1 MGAASMQE
9 ATPARNLVSG
19 GASGRGVVPPPPLA
33 HSEAVETDYRRL
45 VELALQDDVE
55 RERGIRALKVIS
67 GNPRLPYVSLTF
79 DDGPHGEKT
88 LQLLDLL
95 KKLGVPA
102 TFFVVGM
109 QARRFPGI
117 IERMALEGH
126 EVGNHTYHHY
136 RLPQIPLEE
145 VAPELNLTRDVLR
158 SILGVRTRLMRP
170 PGGEYNTAI
179 QRVIEINGYANILWS
194 DDPADYKIGRTPA
207 EVETLVMRDLTPG
220 GIVLLHDGIKA
231 TWDAL
236 PRLVARLRAKKL
248 IPVTVSELIQR
259 GGGLEKVREVRISRT
274 SAM

>member
-1 MGAASMQE
+1 M
-9 ATPARNLVSG
+9 
-19 GASGRGVVPPPPLA
+19 PPPLA
-33 HSEAVETDYRRL
+33 HGEAVETDYRRL

-67 GNPRLPYVSLTF
+67 GSPKLPFISLTF

-95 KKLGVPA
+95 KKLNVPA

-145 VAPELNLTRDVLR
+145 VAPEMNLTRDVLR
-158 SILGVRTRLMRP
+158 SILGVRTRLLRP
-170 PGGEYNTAI
+170 PGGEYNPAI
-179 QRVIEINGYANILWS
+179 QRLIEINGYANILWS
-194 DDPADYKIGRTPA
+194 DDPADYKLGRTPA
-207 EVETLVMRDLTPG
+207 EIETLVMRDITPG

-231 TWDAL
+231 TFDAL
-236 PRLVARLRAKKL
+236 PRIVARLRAKKF

-259 GGGLEKVREVRISRT
+259 GGGLLQVREVRISRT